1 MEHRHTHTHTH
12 QCGHTH
18 DQSHEHCEH
27 THEHCNS
34 ACSTHSHSEHASCG
48 CAHEHTHE
56 HEHCH
61 GHEHCHEEAQGCG
74 CGCCHSHGSS
84 SHMVLRIV
92 LTVLSFAA
100 IRIFEYSGLLA
111 FTAEYAFA
119 AVLLYA
125 IPYLIIGYD
134 ILWIAVKNISRG
146 DFFDE
151 NFLMSVATIGA
162 MILGEYIEAA
172 AVMLFYQVGEALQGY
187 AVKRSKKSITALMDI
202 RPDYANIEKNGELV
216 QTAPDLLKAGDI
228 IVVKPGEKIPLDG
241 IIVEGESSLN
251 TAALTGESL
260 PHDVYT
266 GDAVLSGSVNLRGL
280 LKIRVTKEFGES
292 TVSKILEMVEHAA
305 EKKAKTETFI
315 TRFARIYTPIV
326 VFSAVFLAVLPPLF
340 FAGDWAVWVQRA
352 LIFLVISC
360 PCALVISVPLGFFAG
375 IGCASKHGILIKGG
389 NYLEALAQVKTAV
402 FDKTG
407 TLTRGVFTVTAVHA
421 DTINEEQLLEL
432 TAIAERYSN
441 HPISLSIKAEYR
453 KRTGQNV
460 ESGAFEKRVTN
471 VNEIA
476 GRGISAVVDGK
487 KICAGNSRL
496 MDEINAKW
504 RNCSRFGTI
513 VHVAV
518 DGFYAGHIVITDE
531 PKPNAAEAVR
541 QLKKAGVEKT
551 VMLTGDSKAA
561 GDYIASQ
568 LNIDEVYADLLP
580 AGKVEIVEKLL
591 APQTSGS
598 ALSGPAKSGTLAFA
612 GDGINDAPVLALADI
627 GIAMG
632 AMGSDAAIEAADV
645 VLMDDDPAKLPLSMR
660 IARRSIRIIR
670 QNIVFALGIK
680 IAVMVLGAF
689 GIANMWTAVFADT
702 GVALLAVLN
711 SMRALKIRH

>member
-1 MEHRHTHTHTH
+1 MKELHKNHHEYH
-12 QCGHTH
+12 CGHMDEH
-18 DQSHEHCEH
+18 SHEHC
-27 THEHCNS
+27 HEHEC
-34 ACSTHSHSEHASCG
+34 HK
-48 CAHEHTHE
+48 

-61 GHEHCHEEAQGCG
+61 VHECHEEAQGCG
-74 CGCCHSHGSS
+74 CGCSHPHSDS
-84 SHMVLRIV
+84 SHMIIRIV
-92 LTVLSFAA
+92 LTLVSFAA
-100 IRIFEYSGLLA
+100 IRVLEYFGPLA
-111 FTAEYAFA
+111 FIRDFRLA
-119 AVLLYA
+119 AALVYA

-134 ILWIAVKNISRG
+134 ILWIALKNIVRG

-172 AVMLFYQVGEALQGY
+172 AVMLFYQVGEALQSY
-187 AVKRSKKSITALMDI
+187 AVSRSKKSITALMDI
-202 RPDYANIEKNGELV
+202 RPDYANIEKDGELI
-216 QTAPDLLKAGDI
+216 QIDPAALKAGDI

-241 IIVEGESSLN
+241 IIIEGESSLN

-260 PHDVYT
+260 PRDVYT
-266 GDAVLSGSVNLRGL
+266 ADAVLSGSVNLRGL

-326 VFSAVFLAVLPPLF
+326 VFSALLLAVLPPLL
-340 FAGDWAVWVQRA
+340 FAGDWAMWVRRA

-389 NYLEALAQVKTAV
+389 NYLEALAQIKTAV

-432 TAIAERYSN
+432 TAVAERYSN

-453 KRTGQNV
+453 KRTGKNV
-460 ESGAFEKRVTN
+460 ESGEFEKRVTN

-487 KICAGNSRL
+487 KIYAGNSRF
-496 MDEINAKW
+496 MDEINVKW
-504 RNCSRFGTI
+504 RNCSKFGTI
-513 VHVAV
+513 VHTAV

-551 VMLTGDSKAA
+551 VMLTGDSKTA

-568 LNIDEVYADLLP
+568 LNVDEVYADLLP

-591 APQTSGS
+591 APQTSGT
-598 ALSGPAKSGTLAFA
+598 AAPGTVSNGTTEQGALAFV

-660 IARRSIRIIR
+660 IARRSIGIIR

-711 SMRALKIRH
+711 SMRALKIRS